1 MSLGL
6 SQNYITLRT
15 IESGR
20 LIHQNKL
27 TKVKINNQMKA
38 TCYLESS
45 PFKFKIDNFYVK
57 EFDSKTGYV
66 VLSVKNNLHHKLN
79 VIYQIFDDIE
89 NEIIDTVYLNRK
101 QWCNCDNVPRYEF
114 QEAFHQP
121 IKIKNNET
129 IISCHLLNDSQEKIN
144 LINEIYK
151 NKILVSYILQYD
163 GFELSEYEIFP
174 LIKIIDVKEKIIE
187 FSKKIIE
194 KPISCSSDSDD
205 TESMDET
212 NLEIYPTDIEKLEKP
227 KKMSSTKKVDLDL
240 NENSDENF
248 NSNLSSTITQQ
259 LIDLVY
265 EKNELHDNNII
276 QDFEYKISNLDNFN
290 YCITDENSTFD
301 TQDIQKYFDYD
312 KKSNSNTNASLSLS
326 LEENDKKNINLL
338 NSKKIKKKNKHRHMN
353 YVSKME
359 LSKVK
364 NNKELSKMLEETI
377 ANGYMS
383 QLEKANMNM

>member
-27 TKVKINNQMKA
+27 TKVKINNQTKA
-38 TCYLESS
+38 TCYLDSA

-114 QEAFHQP
+114 QEAYHQP

-129 IISCHLLNDSQEKIN
+129 IISCHLMNDSLEKIN
-144 LINEIYK
+144 LMHEIYK
-151 NKILVSYILQYD
+151 NKILVSYVLQYD

-187 FSKKIIE
+187 FSRKIIE
-194 KPISCSSDSDD
+194 KPISCSSDSDN

-212 NLEIYPTDIEKLEKP
+212 DLEIYPTDIEKLEKP
-227 KKMSSTKKVDLDL
+227 KKQVHVHSS
-240 NENSDENF
+240 ENTDENF

-290 YCITDENSTFD
+290 ASITDENITFD
-301 TQDIQKYFDYD
+301 TKDVQKYFDYE
-312 KKSNSNTNASLSLS
+312 KKSNSNSNVSLS
-326 LEENDKKNINLL
+326 LEENDKKNNP
-338 NSKKIKKKNKHRHMN
+338 KKIKKKNKHRHMN

-364 NNKELSKMLEETI
+364 NNQELAKMLEETI

-383 QLEKANMNM
+383 QLEKANM

>member
-27 TKVKINNQMKA
+27 TKVKINNQTKA

-114 QEAFHQP
+114 QEAYHQP

-129 IISCHLLNDSQEKIN
+129 IISCHLMNDSLEKIN
-144 LINEIYK
+144 LMHEIYK
-151 NKILVSYILQYD
+151 NKILVSYVLQYD

-194 KPISCSSDSDD
+194 KPISCSSDSDN

-212 NLEIYPTDIEKLEKP
+212 DLEIYPTDIEKLEKP
-227 KKMSSTKKVDLDL
+227 KKQVHVHS

-265 EKNELHDNNII
+265 EKNELHDNNMI

-290 YCITDENSTFD
+290 ASITDENITFD
-301 TQDIQKYFDYD
+301 TKDVQKYFDYE
-312 KKSNSNTNASLSLS
+312 KKSNSNSNVSLS
-326 LEENDKKNINLL
+326 LEENDKKNNP
-338 NSKKIKKKNKHRHMN
+338 KKIKKKNKHRHMN

-364 NNKELSKMLEETI
+364 NNQELTKMLEETI

-383 QLEKANMNM
+383 QLEKANM

>member
-27 TKVKINNQMKA
+27 TKVKINNQTKA
-38 TCYLESS
+38 TCYLDSA

-114 QEAFHQP
+114 QEAYHQP

-129 IISCHLLNDSQEKIN
+129 IISCHLMNDSLEKIN
-144 LINEIYK
+144 LMHEILK
-151 NKILVSYILQYD
+151 NKILVSYVLQYD

-187 FSKKIIE
+187 FSRKIIE
-194 KPISCSSDSDD
+194 KPISCSSDSDNTD
-205 TESMDET
+205 SMDET
-212 NLEIYPTDIEKLEKP
+212 DLEIYPTDIEKLEKP
-227 KKMSSTKKVDLDL
+227 KKQVHVHSS
-240 NENSDENF
+240 ENTDENF

-265 EKNELHDNNII
+265 EKNELHDNNMI

-290 YCITDENSTFD
+290 ASITDENITFD
-301 TQDIQKYFDYD
+301 TKDVQKYFDYD
-312 KKSNSNTNASLSLS
+312 KKSNSNSNVSLS
-326 LEENDKKNINLL
+326 LEENDKKNNP
-338 NSKKIKKKNKHRHMN
+338 KKIKKKNKHRHMN

-364 NNKELSKMLEETI
+364 NNQELTKMLEETI

-383 QLEKANMNM
+383 QFEKANM

>member
-27 TKVKINNQMKA
+27 TKVKINNQTKA
-38 TCYLESS
+38 TCYLDSA

-114 QEAFHQP
+114 QEAYHQP

-129 IISCHLLNDSQEKIN
+129 IISCHLMNDSLEKIN
-144 LINEIYK
+144 LMHEIYK
-151 NKILVSYILQYD
+151 NKILVSYVLQYD

-194 KPISCSSDSDD
+194 KPISCSSDSDN

-212 NLEIYPTDIEKLEKP
+212 DLEIYPTDIEKLEKP
-227 KKMSSTKKVDLDL
+227 KKQVHVHSS
-240 NENSDENF
+240 ENTDENF

-265 EKNELHDNNII
+265 EKNELHDNNMI

-290 YCITDENSTFD
+290 ASITDENITFD
-301 TQDIQKYFDYD
+301 TKDVQKYFDYE
-312 KKSNSNTNASLSLS
+312 KKSNSNSNVSLS
-326 LEENDKKNINLL
+326 LEENDKKNNP
-338 NSKKIKKKNKHRHMN
+338 KKIKKKNKHRHMN

-364 NNKELSKMLEETI
+364 NNQELTKMLEETI

-383 QLEKANMNM
+383 QLEKANM

>member
-27 TKVKINNQMKA
+27 TKVKINNQTKA
-38 TCYLESS
+38 TCYLDSA

-114 QEAFHQP
+114 QEAYHQP

-129 IISCHLLNDSQEKIN
+129 IISCHLMNDSLEKIN
-144 LINEIYK
+144 LMHEIYK
-151 NKILVSYILQYD
+151 NKILVSYVLQYD

-187 FSKKIIE
+187 FSRKIIE
-194 KPISCSSDSDD
+194 KPISCSSDSDNTD
-205 TESMDET
+205 SMDET
-212 NLEIYPTDIEKLEKP
+212 DLEIYPTDIEKLEKP
-227 KKMSSTKKVDLDL
+227 KKQVHVHSS
-240 NENSDENF
+240 ENTDENF

-290 YCITDENSTFD
+290 ASITDENITFD
-301 TQDIQKYFDYD
+301 TKDVQKYFDYE
-312 KKSNSNTNASLSLS
+312 KKSNSNSNVSLS
-326 LEENDKKNINLL
+326 LEENDKKNNP
-338 NSKKIKKKNKHRHMN
+338 KKIKKKNKHRHMN

-364 NNKELSKMLEETI
+364 NNQELAKMLEETI

-383 QLEKANMNM
+383 QLEKANM